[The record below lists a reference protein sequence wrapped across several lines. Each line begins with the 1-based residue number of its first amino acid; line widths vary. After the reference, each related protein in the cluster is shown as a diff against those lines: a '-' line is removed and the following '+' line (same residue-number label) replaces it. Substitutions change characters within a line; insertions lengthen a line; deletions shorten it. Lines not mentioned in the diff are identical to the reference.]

1 MSTFG
6 IEAPRSGRGRQD
18 LEWARIMANQ
28 ELSLAISATSFGLI
42 VGFLAGYAMRAYTSY
57 RRKLKRVIS
66 VSRWWS

>member
-1 MSTFG
+1 
-6 IEAPRSGRGRQD
+6 
-18 LEWARIMANQ
+18 MANQ